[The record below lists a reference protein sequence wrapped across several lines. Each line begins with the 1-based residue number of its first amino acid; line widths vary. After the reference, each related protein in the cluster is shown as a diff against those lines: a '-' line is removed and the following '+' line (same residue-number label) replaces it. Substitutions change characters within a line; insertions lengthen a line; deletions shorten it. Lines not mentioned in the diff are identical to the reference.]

1 MKHNC
6 YPRIL
11 CPLIYRILRSDGEQM
26 TVFSDENY
34 PQYLAYEGKE
44 NDGDTIR
51 PMTKEDKGDPIERP
65 GFFTLLK
72 NLILNVVKIVL
83 EQIKKIFM

>member
-1 MKHNC
+1 
-6 YPRIL
+6 
-11 CPLIYRILRSDGEQM
+11 M

-51 PMTKEDKGDPIERP
+51 PMTKEDKGDPIESP
-65 GFFTLLK
+65 GFFTL
-72 NLILNVVKIVL
+72 
-83 EQIKKIFM
+83 IKKLIVNVFKIIIETLGKLFK

>member
-11 CPLIYRILRSDGEQM
+11 CPFIYQLLRHDGEPM

-34 PQYLAYEGKE
+34 PQYIIYEGEE
-44 NDGDTIR
+44 NNGDTIR
-51 PMTKEDKGDPIERP
+51 PMTGEDKGNPLERP
-65 GFFTLLK
+65 GFFDL
-72 NLILNVVKIVL
+72 
-83 EQIKKIFM
+83 IKKLIVNVLKIIIETLGKLFK